1 MITQTI
7 KKKIIPILKRQ
18 GVLKA
23 AVFGSFARGEERK
36 NSDMDILVKL
46 KKNKTLLDLIGLQL
60 ELEGRLG
67 RKVDV
72 VEYGALHPLIKDSV
86 LKEQIKIL

>member
-1 MITQTI
+1 MTTETI
-7 KKKIIPILKRQ
+7 KKKIIPILRRQ
-18 GVLKA
+18 GVLEA
-23 AVFGSFARGEERK
+23 AVFGSFARGEETK

-46 KKNKTLLDLIGLQL
+46 KKNKTLLDLVGLQL
-60 ELEGRLG
+60 ELEDRLG